1 MTVAEYVGIDVSSEK
16 LDVCLLPCGQ
26 RCTVANDDTG
36 ITALLK
42 QLRQNVP
49 ALVVIEATGGLER
62 QVVAALGAAQIP
74 TVLVNPREVR
84 DFARATKRLAKTD
97 RIDAEVLAD
106 FGLKLQPEPRLLPDE
121 ATAELE
127 ALVSRRRQLVEMLVA
142 EKNRL
147 SRCTIK
153 VKPGIQMHIRWLQQ
167 QVERLEEELD
177 DAIKRSPLW
186 RAKDKLLRS
195 IPGVGPIVSR
205 TLLAEMPELGTL
217 SRGQAAA
224 LAGLA
229 PFNVDSGKMRG
240 QRHIWGG
247 RASVRVALYQAALVA
262 ARHNPFVRVIYAR
275 LVAAGRPKKVA
286 LVACA
291 RKLLLIANSIL
302 RTNSP
307 WHFAGAVDRN
317 HVDSS

>member
-1 MTVAEYVGIDVSSEK
+1 MAEYVGIDVSGEK
-16 LDVCLLPCGQ
+16 LDVCFLPSRQ
-26 RCTVANDDTG
+26 RRTVANDDTG
-36 ITALLK
+36 IAALLER
-42 QLRQNVP
+42 LRQNLP
-49 ALVVIEATGGLER
+49 ALVVLEATGGLER

-74 TVLVNPREVR
+74 TVVVNPREVR

-106 FGLKLQPEPRLLPDE
+106 FGLKLQPEPRPLPDE
-121 ATAELE
+121 ATAELD

-147 SRCTIK
+147 SRCTTK
-153 VKPGIQMHIRWLQQ
+153 LKPGIEKHVRWLQEQ
-167 QVERLEEELD
+167 LERIERELD
-177 DAIKRSPLW
+177 DTIKQSPLW

-195 IPGVGPIVSR
+195 IPGVGPVVSR

-217 SRGQAAA
+217 SRGQAAS

-229 PFNVDSGKMRG
+229 PFNVDSGQMRG

-247 RASVRVALYQAALVA
+247 RSGVRLALYQAALVA
-262 ARHNPFVRVIYAR
+262 SRYNPVIRTVYQR
-275 LVAAGRPKKVA
+275 LLANGRPKKVA

-291 RKLLLIANSIL
+291 RRLLLIANNL
-302 RTNSP
+302 ARTNTP
-307 WHFAGAVDRN
+307 WRLAAE
-317 HVDSS
+317 

>member
-1 MTVAEYVGIDVSSEK
+1 MTVAEHVGIDVSGEK
-16 LDVCLLPCGQ
+16 LDVCLLPSGQ
-26 RCTVANDDTG
+26 RHTVANDDAG
-36 ITALLK
+36 IATLLA
-42 QLRQNVP
+42 QLRKHP
-49 ALVVIEATGGLER
+49 LALVVLEATGGLER
-62 QVVAALGAAQIP
+62 PIAAALGVTRIP

-106 FGLKLQPEPRLLPDE
+106 FGLKLQPDPRPLPDE
-121 ATAELE
+121 ATVELE

-147 SRCTIK
+147 SRCTVK
-153 VKPGIQMHIRWLQQ
+153 VKPGIEKHIRWLEE
-167 QVERLEEELD
+167 QVERIERELG
-177 DAIKRSPLW
+177 DAIKHSPLW

-195 IPGVGPIVSR
+195 IPGVGPVVSR

-217 SRGQAAA
+217 SRGQAAS

-229 PFNVDSGKMRG
+229 PFNVDSGQMRG

-247 RASVRVALYQAALVA
+247 RAGVRVALYQAALVGS
-262 ARHNPFVRVIYAR
+262 RYNPVIRAMYAR
-275 LVAAGRPKKVA
+275 LLAAGRPKKVA

-291 RKLLLIANSIL
+291 RKLLLIANNIL
-302 RTNSP
+302 RANSP
-307 WHFAGAVDRN
+307 WRLATEKA
-317 HVDSS
+317 